1 MKRAGVALAV
11 LFWVSPAVADPLVL
25 SCMPNKGYVNAYV
38 WAFAPGGFPPS
49 HLDSFRTLVR
59 IGADEYELEAG
70 HILQQSIREKTVRVH
85 ARQPLSAG
93 ETAELQI
100 EAGSRNAARNSR
112 RKFISAQA
120 PATDAARRAAPSIEA
135 LTNARNA
142 PEPLCRLH
150 VFPSGGGS

>member
-100 EAGSRNAARNSR
+100 EGRFEERGKEFAAEIYFRAGPRDGRGTARC
-112 RKFISAQA
+112 
-120 PATDAARRAAPSIEA
+120 TLD
-135 LTNARNA
+135 
-142 PEPLCRLH
+142 
-150 VFPSGGGS
+150 